1 VFRVFALDSYIRP
14 RWKKKEIQFTPRRQ
28 TEFSAAE
35 ITAFIGA
42 AVNLACKL
50 PDTREFAGATFE
62 PELNGDL
69 RAVGVPRRFF
79 LAFFLP
85 PSSRATHDRPDFKVP
100 IRGGW
105 KRRESEEDYSISVD
119 SCHGHVSDAGTMR
132 TRHTRWH
139 TSTSAASPSASSHL
153 RNERSRRY

>member
-1 VFRVFALDSYIRP
+1 MKEAKTKIIARADTGLFRIRRGTPPFAYLHLTRISVRGGKK
-14 RWKKKEIQFTPRRQ
+14 KKKEIQFTPRRQ

-62 PELNGDL
+62 PRLNGDL

-79 LAFFLP
+79 LCFFFFFFLFFYRK
-85 PSSRATHDRPDFKVP
+85 SKLV
-100 IRGGW
+100 
-105 KRRESEEDYSISVD
+105 
-119 SCHGHVSDAGTMR
+119 
-132 TRHTRWH
+132 
-139 TSTSAASPSASSHL
+139 L
-153 RNERSRRY
+153 R